1 MFQRKELAS
10 PLHKD
15 SQNLCTRILF
25 RGTYRIY
32 MSGNTQK
39 LTSRDPNIEQ
49 HRKTAFVRLLSLS
62 LFFFIFHQHK
72 NTVLGIKVR
81 GRSPAEK
88 KMQLWVPH
96 VCKQCFIQ
104 LPDYFGATVMYS
116 TIYKLSQ
123 FVSPQVF
130 GVIIQESHPNK
141 AQHHHLPSFWSAP
154 GSPPRKLLIWS
165 MSSAWL

>member
-1 MFQRKELAS
+1 MWGKSCKIISLDLSTNMFQRKELAR

-49 HRKTAFVRLLSLS
+49 HRKTAFLRSLS
-62 LFFFIFHQHK
+62 LFFLHVPSTLKTQFWASKYEAAPLQ
-72 NTVLGIKVR
+72 
-81 GRSPAEK
+81 K

-104 LPDYFGATVMYS
+104 LPDYFGASTVMYS
-116 TIYKLSQ
+116 TICKLSQ
-123 FVSPQVF
+123 FVSPQFF
-130 GVIIQESHPNK
+130 GVIQESHPNK
-141 AQHHHLPSFWSAP
+141 AQLPARLESC
-154 GSPPRKLLIWS
+154 
-165 MSSAWL
+165 